1 LAALLPSPPA
11 HANAVT
17 ILNNSFES
25 QVLGFG
31 GFTNNLLTDWT
42 VPPVLPFSNLVGAY
56 HANTFTQVIPDG
68 VNTAYL
74 NPGGS
79 FSQDVGPLLA
89 NSTYDFTVDVGLRND
104 GIGLPSYSIQLL
116 DASTS
121 AVLASGIPIPPPSL
135 GDFVNF
141 PLTFDSASFAAD
153 VGNDIRIEFS
163 APFVSTVAQVNFDD
177 VTLSY
182 SADGTS
188 PVPEP
193 ATLSLLGLALA
204 GLGFSRR
211 KQ

>member
-1 LAALLPSPPA
+1 MVPS
-11 HANAVT
+11 
-17 ILNNSFES
+17 
-25 QVLGFG
+25 
-31 GFTNNLLTDWT
+31 
-42 VPPVLPFSNLVGAY
+42 VLPFGDLVGAY
-56 HANTFTQVIPDG
+56 NPNTFSVPVPDG
-68 VNTAYL
+68 SNTAYL

-89 NSTYDFTVDVGLRND
+89 NSTYDFTVYVGERND
-104 GIGLPSYSIQLL
+104 IGLPSYSIQLL

-121 AVLASGIPIPPPSL
+121 AVLASGIPSPPAP
-135 GDFVNF
+135 GHFVNF
-141 PLTFDSASFAAD
+141 PLTFDSASFPAD
-153 VGNDIRIEFS
+153 VGNDILIEFS

-193 ATLSLLGLALA
+193 ATLALLGLGLA

-211 KQ
+211 KH